1 MLFLYELHVYVSML
15 FTPFH
20 HISMFMFQRFL
31 HYFTMC
37 MFMFP
42 CFLHLFAIFLCLCFD
57 AFYTISPY
65 YLMCYVSML
74 STPFHHIS
82 MLCFDAFY
90 TISPY
95 FLYVYVSTFFSY
107 YFTVHINRARYVSIL
122 FNAISPY
129 NVVCYVSMLF
139 TPFHHISMFLFRCFL
154 HYFTIL
160 FDMCYVSMFLYY
172 FTVHISS
179 CALCFHT
186 THTIS
191 PHTLLHVHIYM
202 FSHMNSNSLKIV
214 SLTL

>member
-15 FTPFH
+15 FTLFH

-42 CFLHLFAIFLCLCFD
+42 CFLHLFTIFLCLCFD

-65 YLMCYVSML
+65 
-74 STPFHHIS
+74 
-82 MLCFDAFY
+82 
-90 TISPY
+90 
-95 FLYVYVSTFFSY
+95 FL
-107 YFTVHINRARYVSIL
+107 I
-122 FNAISPY
+122 
-129 NVVCYVSMLF
+129 CYVSMLF
-139 TPFHHISMFLFRCFL
+139 TPFHHISMFMFQRFL
-154 HYFTIL
+154 HYFIIL
-160 FDMCYVSMFLYY
+160 LYVYVSIFSYY

-191 PHTLLHVHIYM
+191 PHTLLYVHIYM